1 MLGRD
6 DAQQL
11 LGDVIKPGHAN
22 VVAAENEGPHA
33 GEGCE

>member
-6 DAQQL
+6 EAQQL
-11 LGDVIKPGHAN
+11 LGDVIKPGRAN
-22 VVAAENEGPHA
+22 VGTAENEGPHA